1 MTIFLK
7 HNIKYNVFVSFCII
21 IIICS
26 INSFAQIVKKD
37 TVYHTPFDTNK
48 ISNVYMLDNKS
59 DTIGV
64 QDFIWSDR
72 RNLSEIMNDN
82 AGYHIFYLGIGGRN
96 SINYNNFDS
105 KQIGIFRDGVQIND
119 NFFGGFDE
127 ENISVSEIQKIE
139 EVSNISSFLYGLNS
153 TGKSLNIITKDA
165 FQPTI
170 FSQLRYSQDRYGALF
185 ADFSFNVPFSK
196 KFNFI
201 FGINSHFTDGYY
213 INSSFNVWRGRFKFN
228 YYASPKLNIKASFY
242 HNVINRRLN
251 EGLVYNTDDTLKNQN
266 FAEVY
271 SLGQYERYST
281 YYSDI
286 AFTGNFLNDKNSL
299 TKLIF
304 YSNNSNRIL
313 RNGENG
319 VDTGVYL
326 RNDYHYIQYGVD
338 LSQHIRK
345 KFNDVIITDF
355 MLGGN
360 AYLNLNYI
368 SRPIQFVTLNFPIF
382 YQYNIYSI
390 KSKLDVSINNL
401 FISGSL
407 KAELI
412 DKELYNNVGIEG
424 KYKLINTTDF
434 TLLLKGGFKSTYSGN
449 YYLNDFPGNYIGYSY
464 NYSGIRNNYYEFG
477 FESGYKNLYLD
488 AYQYSWN
495 YTITQVNSI
504 TPVNGNYSVKYLTKF
519 FDFGINANYTNDTL
533 FPKIYLKSDV
543 VYHNQLFKDRLD
555 LKVGISFKYFSE
567 MPVVSIEQE
576 NYSNVYNYENGSSLR
591 KNFFNL
597 DFYIGA
603 RIGTANIN
611 LTLANLL
618 DNLNYTTAIYPYDS
632 RGGFLSSI
640 SRFTIVWDFN
650 R

>member
-1 MTIFLK
+1 M
-7 HNIKYNVFVSFCII
+7 FCII
-21 IIICS
+21 FILCS
-26 INSFAQIVKKD
+26 INSFAQSVKKD

-48 ISNVYMLDNKS
+48 ISNSYMLDKKS
-59 DTIGV
+59 DTIGI

-72 RNLSEIMNDN
+72 KNLSEIMNDK
-82 AGYHIFYLGIGGRN
+82 AGYFINYLGIGGRN
-96 SINYNNFDS
+96 PINFNNVDS
-105 KQIGIFRDGVQIND
+105 RQIGIFRDGVQIND

-139 EVSNISSFLYGLNS
+139 GVSNISSFLYGINS
-153 TGKSLNIITKDA
+153 TGKAINIITKDA

-185 ADFSFNVPFSK
+185 ADFSLNVPFSK

-213 INSSFNVWRGRFKFN
+213 RNSDYNVWRGRFKLN

-251 EGLVYNTDDTLKNQN
+251 EGLVYNTDDTLRNQN

-281 YYSDI
+281 FYSDI
-286 AFTGNFLNDKNSL
+286 TFTGNFLNDKNSL

-304 YSNNSNRIL
+304 YSNNTLRIL

-338 LSQHIRK
+338 LSQHLRK
-345 KFNDVIITDF
+345 KFNEVILTDF

-360 AYLNLNYI
+360 AYLNLNNF
-368 SRPIQFVTLNFPIF
+368 SGQLPFTSSNFPIF
-382 YQYNIYSI
+382 NQYNIYSV
-390 KSKLDVSINNL
+390 KSKLDVSLYNF

-407 KAELI
+407 KSELI
-412 DKELYNNVGIEG
+412 DKELHNNVGLEG
-424 KYKLINTTDF
+424 KYKLFEKGDF
-434 TLLLKGGFKSTYSGN
+434 GLLLKGGFKSTYSGN
-449 YYLNDFPGNYIGYSY
+449 TYLEYNNINNWFNYLGRRID
-464 NYSGIRNNYYEFG
+464 YYEFG
-477 FESGYKNLYLD
+477 FESRYKNLYLD

-495 YTITQVNSI
+495 YDITQVNSI
-504 TPVNGNYSVKYLTKF
+504 TPVNGNYSVKYHTKF

-543 VYHNQLFKDRLD
+543 VYHNQLFKDKLD
-555 LKVGISFKYFSE
+555 LKVGISVKYFSE

-576 NYSNVYNYENGSSLR
+576 NYSNIYNYENGGFLR

-618 DNLNYTTAIYPYDS
+618 DNLNYTTAIYPYDA
-632 RGGFLSSI
+632 RGGFLNSI